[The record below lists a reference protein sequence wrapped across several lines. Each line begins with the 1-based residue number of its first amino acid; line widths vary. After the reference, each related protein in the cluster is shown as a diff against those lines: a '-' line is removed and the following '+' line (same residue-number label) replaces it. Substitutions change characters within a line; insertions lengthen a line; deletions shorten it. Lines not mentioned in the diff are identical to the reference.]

1 MDWWWPLVYLLSN
14 WYTWPFL
21 IAVLYAVGGPFVR
34 ALRLWQAKRRFIVSQ
49 GAKLQNPQNAD
60 ARFQLA
66 NIHAEGGSWRRA
78 LEYAEEAVRVAEA
91 NPLYERQVPY
101 HFLRLLGDAQLRRGK
116 LAEAIDSYQR
126 ALGAKSDLGHG
137 EARLGLGKA
146 LYQKGETAKSF
157 DALRQAVEDNGSN
170 LEGYF
175 RLAQA
180 ATDLGRAG
188 DADQVKREFWRVAAT
203 LPRFAGRH
211 RLRWRLAFLVFPLT
225 RHFV

>member
-1 MDWWWPLVYLLSN
+1 MDWWPFLYLLTN
-14 WYTWPFL
+14 WYTWPF
-21 IAVLYAVGGPFVR
+21 IAAFVYAVGSPFVR
-34 ALRLWQAKRRFIVSQ
+34 AVRLWQAKRRFIVSQ

-66 NIHAEGGSWRRA
+66 NIYAEGGGWRKA
-78 LEYAEEAVRVAEA
+78 LEYAGEAVRVAEE
-91 NPLYERQVPY
+91 NPLYEKQVPY
-101 HFLRLLGDAQLRRGK
+101 HFLRLLGDARLHRGMFP
-116 LAEAIDSYQR
+116 EAIDAYQR

-137 EARLGLGKA
+137 EAQFGLGKA
-146 LYQKGETAKSF
+146 LYRKGETAKSF

-180 ATDLGRAG
+180 ATDLGRAD
-188 DADQVKREFWRVAAT
+188 DAARVKAEFWRVAAT

-211 RLRWRLAFLVFPLT
+211 RLRWRLAFLFFPLT
-225 RHFV
+225 RFFV

>member
-66 NIHAEGGSWRRA
+66 NIYAEGGGWRRA

-91 NPLYERQVPY
+91 NPLYEKQVPY
-101 HFLRLLGDAQLRRGK
+101 HFLRLLGDAQLRRRK
-116 LAEAIDSYQR
+116 LSEAIDSYQR

-188 DADQVKREFWRVAAT
+188 EADKVKREFWRVAAT

-211 RLRWRLAFLVFPLT
+211 RLRWRLAFLLFPLT